1 MPFTVPSYDAIR
13 NAILRDIR
21 NQLPDAAVGS
31 DSDNFVRAA
40 GVGAAIEGVYQHQA
54 WLYRQIWPDT
64 ADPDELE
71 HHAAN
76 RGLKLKPAV
85 AAVGSVTLTGTKG
98 LWLAPGQALRHNAS
112 GAGLVTTASVT
123 LGDGPTA
130 VSVVALESGAAANG
144 LQGAG
149 TLTSPPLGVDS
160 GARLATL
167 TGGVDAE
174 THAEL
179 LARLLD
185 LMQHPPAGGTVH
197 DYRRWALAVP
207 GVTLVIVLPRR
218 RGVGTVDLVIT
229 SADGLPSEDTLDAV
243 RNHLDNV
250 GPVGADWQVHA
261 PQLLNVDLRAQF
273 ASPAATPSTTCAG
286 VPASK
291 WPRCSAGYCRAIPST
306 ARRPRPCCPTWPAY
320 LTAGCS
326 SRKRMSPARPA
337 ALPGCAWARSPW
349 RRCRDHRRAAAP
361 TVAARCLR
369 PEWPPCRCRDRCRSP
384 ADRGRHRQLRSRA
397 DGPAP

>member
-261 PQLLNVDLRAQF
+261 PQLLNVDLRAQVRL
-273 ASPAATPSTTCAG
+273 ASGYTLDDVRGRARVEMAALFGRLLPGDTFYRSQAEAVLSNLAG
-286 VPASK
+286 VLD
-291 WPRCSAGYCRAIPST
+291 RRLLIPQ
-306 ARRPRPCCPTWPAY
+306 A
-320 LTAGCS
+320 
-326 SRKRMSPARPA
+326 
-337 ALPGCAWARSPW
+337 
-349 RRCRDHRRAAAP
+349 D
-361 TVAARCLR
+361 VA
-369 PEWPPCRCRDRCRSP
+369 
-384 ADRGRHRQLRSRA
+384 
-397 DGPAP
+397 GPAGSVTWVRLGTFALEAMP

>member
-261 PQLLNVDLRAQF
+261 PQLLNVDLRAQVRL
-273 ASPAATPSTTCAG
+273 ASGYTLDDVRGRARVEMAALFGRLLPGDTFYRSQAEA
-286 VPASK
+286 VLS
-291 WPRCSAGYCRAIPST
+291 
-306 ARRPRPCCPTWPAY
+306 TWPAY